1 MSLIKSK
8 QTNWGHLQL
17 FTHNMLVPWKTI
29 TEDTFS
35 QILIDGAPERN
46 LIVVAFPN
54 AADLFIHSLAL

>member
-1 MSLIKSK
+1 
-8 QTNWGHLQL
+8 
-17 FTHNMLVPWKTI
+17 MLVPWKTI

-54 AADLFIHSLAL
+54 AADHFIRSLVL

>member
-1 MSLIKSK
+1 MSLIKPNY
-8 QTNWGHLQL
+8 TNWGHAQL
-17 FTHNMLVPWKTI
+17 FTHNMLVLWKTI
-29 TEDTFS
+29 TGDSFS